1 MEKIKIITHCKINLG
16 LEVLYKRADGYH
28 EINTIFKKV
37 EPHDVI
43 EFSKSDDIKIIDK
56 SSSGIEEKENIIYKT
71 IEKIR
76 EHFDTKGQGIKVTMH
91 KMIPV
96 GAGLGGGS
104 SNAAGTIMALNS
116 IWDLNLS
123 PDAYLYIAAELGS
136 DVPFFLREGTAHA
149 RGRGEVLNY
158 FDFNLPYW
166 VLIVNPGI
174 HISSKWA
181 YQELKVQDSIKEP
194 TKLINIWKKNINKP
208 EKLEEL
214 INNDFEKIVFNEFP
228 EIKSVKKE
236 IQSSGSIFT
245 MMSGSGS
252 SVYGLFKSEKEAE
265 KVRELFPN
273 YLTNI
278 SPPDTIN

>member
-56 SSSGIEEKENIIYKT
+56 SSSGIEEKENIIYKS

-158 FDFNLPYW
+158 FEFNLPYW

-208 EKLEEL
+208 EKLQEL
-214 INNDFEKIVFNEFP
+214 IKNDFEKIVFNEFP